1 MIEGARAGIGN
12 GEETRFWTGK
22 WLDSGVKLIDLVSK
36 FDEPIDLEDP
46 VKDFITE
53 DGNWDLPRLRLHLDD
68 EAIKDVIGMLPPH
81 ADRGPDTW
89 TWGSE
94 CNGRFTIRSAYEIIT
109 KPINQ
114 RLDTAWE
121 LVWKWSG
128 PSRVQYFLWLVAHE
142 KLLTNLERKRRHLS
156 ADATCSRC
164 TGNEESVLH
173 VVRDCTFA
181 GQVWDLLGIPRSDEI
196 RTCVSIDRW
205 LRVVL
210 QHDRSTEIGIM
221 CWYLWKARN
230 ESIFNNSN
238 EPPESLASRI
248 KTWSSVVKDALSG
261 AVQQGLGFP
270 SHQRVEV
277 AWKPGPVD
285 GWVLNTDG
293 SVLPTSGSAA
303 AGGLLR
309 DGLGRCTRAFTVNL
323 GRCSITRAE
332 LRGILVGLDVVW
344 EVGIRKVEV
353 QVDSRVAIALIYG
366 ADNTLH
372 QHASEVSSI
381 RALLQRDWE
390 VTISHVYREGNYAAD
405 YLADIGHSFPPGFH
419 SIDISDCTF
428 GYFLRRDCMGIAEP
442 RMISS

>member
-1 MIEGARAGIGN
+1 
-12 GEETRFWTGK
+12 
-22 WLDSGVKLIDLVSK
+22 
-36 FDEPIDLEDP
+36 
-46 VKDFITE
+46 
-53 DGNWDLPRLRLHLDD
+53 
-68 EAIKDVIGMLPPH
+68 MLPPH

-309 DGLGRCTRAFTVNL
+309 D
-323 GRCSITRAE
+323 
-332 LRGILVGLDVVW
+332 
-344 EVGIRKVEV
+344 
-353 QVDSRVAIALIYG
+353 
-366 ADNTLH
+366 
-372 QHASEVSSI
+372 
-381 RALLQRDWE
+381 WE